1 MKDLPTVT
9 FAPGGRA
16 ACVKG
21 MTWLLV
27 DCSLTHPMVLEA
39 WGVIDRGGSV
49 DEVVGAILSH
59 GMTSA
64 PDFALVAATGEGD
77 LRFVVRGAVAA
88 SLVVAGATEELSA
101 HGILTD
107 QTRSGVQGFVLHG
120 SGERVPASLPV
131 VAGILPV
138 DCLSVVL
145 EATDP
150 ADSALSAEAA
160 PAAVTAAPEVAAVQ
174 PEAEVAAQPELQ
186 AEADAKA
193 EPTVAPETAAQSPQP
208 AASASVDDPEVLASI
223 REYERLFGAPESV
236 ADSATA
242 EPVAVVEPEPSHPEV
257 APTPVDPAIEAEV
270 QHPSPV
276 MAVVEASPAVVPAP
290 ETPSGGGFI
299 DALPD
304 FFGPLIGG
312 AAASGAASA
321 PSVPTESAAPAIPVV
336 PDGQTAAQASL
347 GALPTPGPMPSADP
361 APVQGPVPSP
371 APPAAAQ
378 GRTVNRAHLQAA
390 VSAGPTVW
398 AARCPVGHPSQA
410 FAATCRVCGAPI
422 PAQEPQEIPRPL
434 LGRFVVP
441 GAAPIV
447 IDSDLILG
455 RDPHAPQGVSGP
467 QPRLV
472 VLNDPRMEVSSM
484 HASVTLNFW
493 DVCLTDLGSTNGT
506 EIVTPDG
513 RRQRLA
519 QHTPVTI
526 QPGTKVVLAEVLE
539 LVFEA
544 TG

>member
-223 REYERLFGAPESV
+223 REYERPRVGRGLSDGRACRGGRTRTLPPGSGAH
-236 ADSATA
+236 AGR
-242 EPVAVVEPEPSHPEV
+242 
-257 APTPVDPAIEAEV
+257 
-270 QHPSPV
+270 
-276 MAVVEASPAVVPAP
+276 
-290 ETPSGGGFI
+290 SGHRG
-299 DALPD
+299 
-304 FFGPLIGG
+304 GG
-312 AAASGAASA
+312 AASFARHGGGRGL
-321 PSVPTESAAPAIPVV
+321 PGRRPRTRDSVRRR
-336 PDGQTAAQASL
+336 L
-347 GALPTPGPMPSADP
+347 
-361 APVQGPVPSP
+361 
-371 APPAAAQ
+371 
-378 GRTVNRAHLQAA
+378 H
-390 VSAGPTVW
+390 
-398 AARCPVGHPSQA
+398 RCPP
-410 FAATCRVCGAPI
+410 
-422 PAQEPQEIPRPL
+422 
-434 LGRFVVP
+434 
-441 GAAPIV
+441 
-447 IDSDLILG
+447 
-455 RDPHAPQGVSGP
+455 
-467 QPRLV
+467 
-472 VLNDPRMEVSSM
+472 
-484 HASVTLNFW
+484 
-493 DVCLTDLGSTNGT
+493 
-506 EIVTPDG
+506 
-513 RRQRLA
+513 
-519 QHTPVTI
+519 
-526 QPGTKVVLAEVLE
+526 
-539 LVFEA
+539 
-544 TG
+544 